1 MQIKIDFFD
10 QQQGNIASQF
20 RDMLC
25 CLLLFAGS
33 ALLTSDGFLFLEPL
47 GDWKGGRLS
56 HNFDVKI
63 LRRKFDVKIM
73 SRNFGVKILSHSF
86 DVKILSHKFDA
97 KNIELGVYRKYQA
110 RDFVQNFA

>member
-1 MQIKIDFFD
+1 MQIKIVFFY
-10 QQQGNIASQF
+10 QQQGNKASQF

-56 HNFDVKI
+56 HK
-63 LRRKFDVKIM
+63 
-73 SRNFGVKILSHSF
+73 F
-86 DVKILSHKFDA
+86 DVKILSRKFDA
-97 KNIELGVYRKYQA
+97 KNIELGVYRKY
-110 RDFVQNFA
+110 